1 MSKISRRNFLIG
13 TGIGVGVTA
22 AGILAYKMMEVEPK
36 SQAAKV
42 VIIGGGAGGLI
53 AAKYIRILDPTLEV
67 TLIEQNLAY
76 YTCFMSNELFNGER
90 TVESLK
96 FSYDGLEKYGINFV
110 YNQAIDIDPIARK
123 VVLQNGKQLAYDRLI
138 VSPGIDFKWDSIE
151 GYDEAV
157 IGKIPHAWKAGSQ
170 SLILR
175 QQLEDMED
183 GGTLIITVPKKPF
196 RCPTAPY
203 ERASLIAEYFKRN
216 KPNSNILIFDANTVF
231 PQQDLFM
238 EGWEKLYGIKTE
250 NSLIEWI
257 PSNEAGNLVRVNA
270 KEMAIYVGE
279 FEDEQK
285 AEVINVIPP
294 QKAGKIAFKAGL
306 ADDSGWCPVNL
317 KTFESSLQKYI
328 HVIGDACIASPMPK
342 AAHAANSQAKVCALA
357 VVSALQ
363 GKEMPE
369 PSYANTC
376 YSLIGENFGVSFTA
390 VYHLEEGKLQYV
402 EGAGGFSPLD
412 ASAEQRK
419 REVAY
424 AHSWYKNITNEMF
437 N

>member
-1 MSKISRRNFLIG
+1 MSKISRRKFLIG
-13 TGIGVGVTA
+13 TGVGITT
-22 AGILAYKMMEVEPK
+22 AGILAYKMMEVDVK
-36 SQAAKV
+36 KTGAAKV
-42 VIIGGGAGGLI
+42 AIIGGGAGGVI

-67 TLIEQNLAY
+67 TLIEENRAY

-96 FSYDGLEKYGINFV
+96 FSYDGLNKYGINFV
-110 YNQAIDIDPIARK
+110 YEQAIDIDPIARK
-123 VVLQNGKQLAYDRLI
+123 VIIQGGEKLDYDRLI

-151 GYDEAV
+151 GYNEGV
-157 IGKIPHAWKAGSQ
+157 IGQMPHAWKAGSQ
-170 SLILR
+170 SLRLG
-175 QQLEDMED
+175 QQLKEMRD
-183 GGTLIITVPKKPF
+183 GGTVIITVPEKPF

-203 ERASLIAEYFKRN
+203 ERASLIAEYFKRH
-216 KPNSNILIFDANTVF
+216 KQNSNILIFDANQVF
-231 PQQDLFM
+231 PKQDLFM
-238 EGWEKLYGIKTE
+238 EGWEQLYGFETE
-250 NSLIEWI
+250 NTMIEWI
-257 PSNEAGNLVRVNA
+257 PADEAGKIVRVNA
-270 KEMAIYVGE
+270 KEMAIYMGE
-279 FEDEQK
+279 FEDEHK
-285 AEVINVIPP
+285 ADVINVIPP
-294 QKAGKIAFKAGL
+294 QMAGKIAFKGGL
-306 ADDSGWCPVNL
+306 VDDSGWCPVNL
-317 KTFESSLQKYI
+317 KTFESSLQKNI

-342 AAHAANSQAKVCALA
+342 AAHSANSQAKVCAIA

-390 VYHLEEGKLQYV
+390 VYNLEEGKLQYV
-402 EGAGGFSPLD
+402 KGAGGFSPLE

>member
-1 MSKISRRNFLIG
+1 MSKISRRSFL
-13 TGIGVGVTA
+13 TGVGVTA
-22 AGILAYKMMEVEPK
+22 AGILAYKMMEVDDK
-36 SQAAKV
+36 KTQTAKV
-42 VIIGGGAGGLI
+42 VIIGGGAGGVI

-90 TVESLK
+90 TIESIK

-110 YNQAIDIDPIARK
+110 YDQAIDIDPVAKK
-123 VVLQNGKQLAYDRLI
+123 VILQGGKKLDYDRLI

-151 GYDEAV
+151 GYDEEVA
-157 IGKIPHAWKAGSQ
+157 KQIPHAWKAGAQ

-175 QQLEDMED
+175 QQLEEMED
-183 GGTLIITVPKKPF
+183 GGTVMITVPEKPF

-203 ERASLIAEYFKRN
+203 ERASLIAEYLKRH
-216 KPNSNILIFDANTVF
+216 KPNSNILIFDANQAF
-231 PQQDLFM
+231 PKQDLFM
-238 EGWEKLYGIKTE
+238 EGWEQLYGFDTE
-250 NSLIEWI
+250 NTLIEWI
-257 PSNEAGNLVRVNA
+257 PSDEAGKIVRVGNA
-270 KEMAIYVGE
+270 KEKAIYVGE

-285 AEVINVIPP
+285 ADVINIIPP
-294 QKAGKIAFKAGL
+294 QMAGKIAFKGGL
-306 ADDSGWCPVNL
+306 ADESGWCPVNL

-328 HVIGDACIASPMPK
+328 HVIGDACIATPMPK
-342 AAHAANSQAKVCALA
+342 SAHAANSQAKVCAIA

-376 YSLIGENFGVSFTA
+376 YSVIGENVAVSFTA

-402 EGAGGFSPLD
+402 KGAGGFSPLE
-412 ASAEQRK
+412 ASAEDRK
-419 REVAY
+419 REVSY
-424 AHSWYKNITNEMF
+424 AHSWYNNITNEMF